1 MPALLGGGGGG
12 GGGSREA
19 LPSPRDMES
28 IKLHW
33 QHHGAYVVLDGIFLS
48 QVPF

>member
-1 MPALLGGGGGG
+1 MPALCVCGG

-19 LPSPRDMES
+19 LPSPGDMES

-33 QHHGAYVVLDGIFLS
+33 QHHGVYVVLDGIFLS

>member
-1 MPALLGGGGGG
+1 MPALCVCVGGEC
-12 GGGSREA
+12 SREA
-19 LPSPRDMES
+19 LPSPGDMES

-33 QHHGAYVVLDGIFLS
+33 QLHGAYVVLDGIFLS